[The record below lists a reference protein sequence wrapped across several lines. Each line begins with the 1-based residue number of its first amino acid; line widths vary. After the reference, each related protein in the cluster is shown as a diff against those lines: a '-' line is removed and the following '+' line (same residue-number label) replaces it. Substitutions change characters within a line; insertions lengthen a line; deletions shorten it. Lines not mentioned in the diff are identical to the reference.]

1 MVDWLQPLQRS
12 SSGSGLAG
20 LLEPSP
26 AGQLMWKQ
34 AVTGLRS
41 LGLGLFVDLQLAQVV
56 VVVEATDTV
65 LHRLTT

>member
-1 MVDWLQPLQRS
+1 
-12 SSGSGLAG
+12 
-20 LLEPSP
+20 
-26 AGQLMWKQ
+26 MWKQ

-65 LHRLTT
+65 LHQLTT